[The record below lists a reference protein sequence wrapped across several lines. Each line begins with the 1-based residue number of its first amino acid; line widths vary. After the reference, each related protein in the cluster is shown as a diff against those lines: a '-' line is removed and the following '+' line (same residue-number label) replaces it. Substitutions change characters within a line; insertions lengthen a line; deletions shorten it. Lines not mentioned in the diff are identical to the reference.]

1 METLLANIA
10 ILVGLI
16 LANGIFAMS
25 EFALVSARETLLT
38 DWAEAGSSGAR
49 AALELMESPGKFLA
63 TIQIGITFVG
73 IMAGAY
79 GEATIARRLEPVI
92 SQFPLL
98 SSRADIIAAGVVV
111 ITVTYFTLVIGELV
125 PKDLGLAYG
134 ERIATIVSRPLKAL
148 AFITAPMVW
157 ILNHSTRAVVSIFYI
172 DQTTNHTPVTRSEID
187 QMLDEWRDEG
197 VLGADEEEM
206 MEGLLQLSERKAG
219 SVMTPRPQIVWLD
232 VDATR
237 KDLEDTLVDTPFSLV
252 PVCEGSL
259 DNPIGIAR
267 VRDIFGLLL
276 HDEPLDLRE
285 LSHEPLFVPASMPA
299 INLLQEFR
307 RSERHMA
314 IALDEHG
321 EVEGL
326 ITPVD
331 LMQTVVGDLM
341 ILSPDIEPGIQ
352 KLADGTFV
360 ADAMLPV
367 ERFVE
372 EFDVQVP
379 SSSRRSYHTLAG
391 LVLNRLR
398 RLPEEGD
405 RIIIDDVCV
414 EVVDMDGR
422 RIDKLR
428 LIREECEVPD
438 DEQGDAP
445 DDDAE
450 PPAEE

>member
-25 EFALVSARETLLT
+25 EFALVSARETRLA

-79 GEATIARRLEPVI
+79 GEATIARRLEPVV

-98 SSRADIIAAGVVV
+98 APRAEIIAAGVVV
-111 ITVTYFTLVIGELV
+111 ITVTYVTLVIGELV
-125 PKDLGLAYG
+125 PKDLGLAYD
-134 ERIATIVSRPLKAL
+134 ERIATIVSRPLKVL
-148 AFITAPMVW
+148 AFLTAPMVW
-157 ILNHSTRAVVSIFYI
+157 ILNRSTQAVVSLFNI
-172 DQTTNHTPVTRSEID
+172 DQSADQNPVTRSEID
-187 QMLDEWRDEG
+187 QLLDNWRDEG

-206 MEGLLQLSERKAG
+206 MEGLLQLSERKAS
-219 SVMTPRPQIVWLD
+219 SVMTARPQIVWLD
-232 VDATR
+232 VDISRDELRETVAN
-237 KDLEDTLVDTPFSLV
+237 TPFSLL
-252 PVCEGSL
+252 PVCEDSL
-259 DNPIGIAR
+259 DNPIGIVR
-267 VRDIFGLLL
+267 VRDIFRRLL
-276 HDEPLDLRE
+276 HDEPIDLRE
-285 LSHEPLFVPASMPA
+285 LSHEALFVPASMPA
-299 INLLQEFR
+299 INLLAEFR
-307 RSERHMA
+307 RAERHMA

-367 ERFVE
+367 ERFAE
-372 EFDVQVP
+372 DFDVPVP
-379 SSSRRSYHTLAG
+379 SSSQRSYHTVAG
-391 LVLNRLR
+391 LVLSRLR
-398 RLPEEGD
+398 RLPKEGD
-405 RIIIDDVCV
+405 RITIGDVCV
-414 EVVDMDGR
+414 EIVDMDGR

-428 LIREECEVPD
+428 LIREECKVLAE
-438 DEQGDAP
+438 EQADTP